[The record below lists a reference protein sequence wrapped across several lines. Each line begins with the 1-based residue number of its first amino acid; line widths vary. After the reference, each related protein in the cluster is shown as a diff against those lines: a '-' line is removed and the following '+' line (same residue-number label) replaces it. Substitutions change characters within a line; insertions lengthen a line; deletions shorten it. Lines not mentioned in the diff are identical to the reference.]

1 MAEKKKPTRTCV
13 SCRKEFFKNELVR
26 VVKNKD
32 GEIFIDK
39 SGKANG
45 RGAYVCG
52 GADCTKK
59 LIKSKALD
67 RAFKVAVPEEIYSAI
82 AEAVLGDK

>member
-1 MAEKKKPTRTCV
+1 MVEKKKPTRTCV
-13 SCRKEFFKNELVR
+13 SCKKEFLKNELVR

-52 GADCTKK
+52 GAECTKR
-59 LIKSKALD
+59 LMRSKALD
-67 RAFKVAVPEEIYSAI
+67 RAFKVSVPEEIYAAI
-82 AEAVLGDK
+82 SEAVLGGK

>member
-1 MAEKKKPTRTCV
+1 MVEKKKPTRTCV
-13 SCRKEFFKNELVR
+13 SCKKEFLKSELIRIVR
-26 VVKNKD
+26 NKE

-52 GADCTKK
+52 EKGCTEK
-59 LIKSKALD
+59 LVKSKALD
-67 RAFKVAVPEEIYSAI
+67 RAFKASVPQEVYAAI
-82 AEAVLGDK
+82 SEAILGGK